1 MKNIKNYLIY
11 IFVLLILVS
20 STSYAKRFS
29 YRQITKMPMSI
40 EKDYYIWRFLSQK
53 STTRKDAQKII
64 HQASKLNKKLR
75 IAYKAKTKKSIR
87 LAKRRPPKTV
97 KRAYQLRLEN
107 NWRSRVNAHK
117 NFKKG
122 LSLLK
127 RGQKSQA
134 IRFFEKSRQGY
145 IKPYDVDKS
154 LFWLYMST
162 KNRKYLRLLRKSL
175 HINIYTLMAADT
187 LKRRYPKTIT
197 NSIYKS
203 KTRGFDIKNPI
214 DWARVKQKMN
224 SGCNLNSLANKH
236 RSQECIGVYTYLKA
250 RASDYRK
257 SYFPMPYR
265 KVMRRLPK
273 KRQALIY
280 AIARQESRFVPASVS
295 RSFALGMMQFMP
307 FLIKHI
313 AKEKGQ
319 RIDLDDI
326 FNPYKAI
333 EYANHH
339 LNYLNKYL
347 YHPLFVAY
355 AYNGGIGFTKRYI
368 KNKKHFRNGAYEP
381 YMSMEMMTN
390 NEAREYG
397 KKVLANYVIYLNK
410 LGVKTRIFPLL
421 RTLTTPSKTDRFR
434 R

>member
-1 MKNIKNYLIY
+1 MKTIL
-11 IFVLLILVS
+11 FVISLFILSSSIGYTKTFSFSKVS
-20 STSYAKRFS
+20 
-29 YRQITKMPMSI
+29 KMPMST
-40 EKDYYIWRFLSQK
+40 EKDYYIWRFLTQK
-53 STTRKDAQKII
+53 RTTKKEAERII
-64 HQASKLNKKLR
+64 HQASRLNKKLR
-75 IAYKAKTKKSIR
+75 VAYRAKTKKRAR
-87 LAKRRPPKTV
+87 LSKRKPPKTV
-97 KRAYQLRLEN
+97 KRGYQLRLEN
-107 NWRSRVNAHK
+107 NWRSRVSAHK
-117 NFKKG
+117 NFQKG

-134 IRFFEKSRQGY
+134 ISYFLKSRQGY

-162 KNRKYLRLLRKSL
+162 KNRKYLNLLRKSL

-203 KTRGFDIKNPI
+203 KTRGFDIKDPI
-214 DWARVKQKMN
+214 DWAKVKRKMN
-224 SGCNLNSLANKH
+224 SGCNLNRLANKH

-265 KVMRRLPK
+265 KAMRRMSK

-319 RIDLDDI
+319 RIDLDAI

-333 EYANHH
+333 EYADYH
-339 LNYLNKYL
+339 LNYLTKYL
-347 YHPLFVAY
+347 KHPLFVAY
-355 AYNGGIGFTKRYI
+355 AYNAGIGFTKRYLL
-368 KNKKHFRNGAYEP
+368 KKENFRRGPYEP
-381 YMSMEMMTN
+381 YMSMEIMKN
-390 NEAREYG
+390 AEAREYG

-410 LGVKTRIFPLL
+410 LGVKSRIFPLIK
-421 RTLTTPSKTDRFR
+421 TLTTPYKTDRFR